1 MKLVPCLFESFILMA
16 WEELRLLV
24 HVLIF
29 LWYTLPITK
38 IYNRSSFPQQPKKK
52 KFIIKFIVWTWGNS
66 TWMEL
71 QWEILFQRK
80 IFSQFPVRR
89 GKLAFINFYCPFRKG
104 IQKSLLSLGHLAN
117 SWDEW
122 VGVDRLLKH
131 TEENVM
137 KQQALQKK
145 QGADRSSK
153 SGRSAQTKQKSS
165 TG

>member
-1 MKLVPCLFESFILMA
+1 MDMRQFYLDGTTMRNFISEKNL
-16 WEELRLLV
+16 
-24 HVLIF
+24 
-29 LWYTLPITK
+29 
-38 IYNRSSFPQQPKKK
+38 
-52 KFIIKFIVWTWGNS
+52 
-66 TWMEL
+66 
-71 QWEILFQRK
+71 
-80 IFSQFPVRR
+80 FPVRP
-89 GKLAFINFYCPFRKG
+89 GKFAFINFYCPFRKG